1 MEMVD
6 KKVDGRLDCPKVY
19 RPSEPK
25 THEKILRC
33 ERPNLIDKE
42 GLPNDL
48 TSISLLSFAARAFFN
63 RRIAAYSS

>member
-33 ERPNLIDKE
+33 ERPN
-42 GLPNDL
+42 
-48 TSISLLSFAARAFFN
+48 FR
-63 RRIAAYSS
+63 